1 MFLGGT
7 GSEPNFRVISVQSDP
22 SPSSPMSPQH
32 FAATRTRSL
41 WQAMVAILILR
52 SSVLWGDARQIGFSM
67 DGLRAV
73 DDS

>member
-1 MFLGGT
+1 
-7 GSEPNFRVISVQSDP
+7 
-22 SPSSPMSPQH
+22 MSPQH

-41 WQAMVAILILR
+41 WQAMVVILILR

-67 DGLRAV
+67 DGLRAA